1 MQSQNESK
9 EAKVPILMA
18 DEADPVLMADEAN
31 FRSSDNFQG

>member
-9 EAKVPILMA
+9 EAKVPTLMADEADPILMA
-18 DEADPVLMADEAN
+18 DEAD